1 MAEFFIQN
9 EQNGIPNCA
18 DQSPYGIGN
27 VNDASRRLEQLMERD
42 FFKIINEYD
51 PSLRL
56 GVMHIYSDG
65 RPMEYISL

>member
-1 MAEFFIQN
+1 MYGSPEIRQ
-9 EQNGIPNCA
+9 P
-18 DQSPYGIGN
+18 SPYGIGN
-27 VNDASRRLEQLMERD
+27 VNDASRRLEQLMERE
-42 FFKIINEYD
+42 FFKTNNQYD